1 MKRVRVLIVDD
12 SRTMRLLIGQALTR
26 DPEIEVV
33 GESQDPYE
41 AREAIKA
48 LDPDVVTLDINM
60 PRMNGLDFLERI
72 MRLRPTRVIVV
83 SSLTAQGAME
93 TIRAL
98 EIGAMDCVAKPS
110 ANDPDTFNE
119 LPLKVRAI
127 AAAPLRPPRNIPSAL
142 PSQRTHADYESDG
155 RIVAIGASMGG
166 VEALPLLLSAFPRNC
181 PPTVIVQH
189 MPAFFTRSFA
199 SRLNKHCLPLIQE
212 ATDGYPLRAGEVLLA
227 PGGAAHLEIENAGG
241 LHCRLVEGPLV
252 TGHRPSVDAMFRSV
266 AIAAGRNAI
275 GVILT
280 GMGRDGAAGLLDMRG
295 KGAATFGQDKATCLV
310 YGMPR
315 AAVEIGAVQEELP
328 LGEIAAKIIAET
340 NSKGARN
347 ICR

>member
-1 MKRVRVLIVDD
+1 MKQTRVLIVDD
-12 SRTMRLLIGQALTR
+12 SRTMRLLIAQALRR
-26 DPEIEVV
+26 DPNIEIV

-60 PRMNGLDFLERI
+60 PRMNGLDFLEKI
-72 MRLRPTRVIVV
+72 MRLRPTRVIVI
-83 SSLTAQGAME
+83 SSLTAEGAME

-110 ANDPDTFNE
+110 ARARDTFDE
-119 LPLKVRAI
+119 LAEKVQAV
-127 AAAPLRPPRNIPSAL
+127 ASAPLRPA
-142 PSQRTHADYESDG
+142 RTAAVTAPLVRPDAEYDPDG
-155 RIVAIGASMGG
+155 RIIAIGASMGG

-189 MPAFFTRSFA
+189 MPALFTKSFA
-199 SRLNKHCLPLIQE
+199 ARLNKHCAPSIQE
-212 ATDGYPLRAGEVLLA
+212 ATDGHPLRAGEVLLA
-227 PGGAAHLEIENAGG
+227 PGGPAHLEVANVGG
-241 LHCRLVEGPLV
+241 LCCRLVEGPLA
-252 TGHRPSVDAMFRSV
+252 TGHRPSVDVMFRSV
-266 AIAAGRNAI
+266 ATVAGKNAI

-280 GMGRDGAAGLLDMRG
+280 GMGRDGAVGLLEMRS
-295 KGAATFGQDKATCLV
+295 KGATTFAQDKATCLV

-315 AAVEIGAVQEELP
+315 AAVELGAVQQEMP
-328 LGEIAAKIIAET
+328 LGEIAAKLIAET
-340 NSKGARN
+340 NSNGARK